1 MKKDDSPLHHQKVVW
16 KGVKKSLGSFL
27 SFLKRC
33 KASIVFKTAMVY
45 VVMFGI
51 VLVIAASVMSAAFVS
66 YSAHSEEL
74 ERTMSFVVSRLQ
86 SPAGQLFDFEEFA
99 QFSKTMIEISDV
111 RTHEMVRF
119 GEEITDV
126 SEKMQTVRRI
136 DRPDLHLMIKVVS
149 TEYANAPFEGGIGIA
164 YAFALA
170 GLLIAAILLGSLST
184 KKLLHPV
191 YVMTQTARS
200 ITASDLSVR
209 IDEGNSNDELDELA
223 RTFNEML
230 DRLEEAYRKQ
240 NRFVSDASHELRTP
254 LSVISGY
261 ANLLRRWGSEDPV
274 VLEESV
280 TKIIE
285 ETDNMQQLVERLL
298 FLARVDQQTQAINPE
313 LFNVSELMSQI
324 TKETRLID
332 DSHTLCEQIDPGVT
346 LTADR
351 ALILQAVRAIV
362 ENSMKYTP
370 PGGTITLSCRAE
382 GTQVCLSVADTGIGI
397 EEKDLPYIFDRF
409 YKADEARSRQAGG
422 TGLGLSIVKW
432 IVERHGGE
440 IRVSSIP
447 DHGTEFHILI
457 SRQLCLPA

>member
-1 MKKDDSPLHHQKVVW
+1 MKKDDLPFNKR
-16 KGVKKSLGSFL
+16 KIAFRGVKKSVCSCL
-27 SFLKRC
+27 SLLK
-33 KASIVFKTAMVY
+33 KWKESIVFKTAMVY
-45 VVMFGI
+45 IIIFGI

-74 ERTMSFVVSRLQ
+74 ERTMSFVVSRLEVPQ
-86 SPAGQLFDFEEFA
+86 DKQFDFEEFA

-111 RTHEMVRF
+111 RTREVVRF
-119 GEEITDV
+119 GEEIQNV
-126 SEKMQTVRRI
+126 REKMQTVRRV
-136 DRPDLHLMIKVVS
+136 DRPDRHLMIKVVS
-149 TEYANAPFEGGIGIA
+149 TEYVNTPFEGGVGVA

-170 GLLIAAILLGSLST
+170 GLLIAAVLLGSLST

-200 ITASDLSVR
+200 ITANDLSVR
-209 IDEGNSNDELDELA
+209 IDGGNSNDELDELA

-261 ANLLRRWGSEDPV
+261 ANLLRRWGSEDPAI
-274 VLEESV
+274 LEESV

-298 FLARVDQQTQAINPE
+298 FLARVDQQTQQTAPE
-313 LFNVSELMSQI
+313 LFDASELMSQI
-324 TKETRLID
+324 AKETRLID
-332 DSHTLCEQIDPGVT
+332 DSHTLCEQIEPEVQ
-346 LTADR
+346 LMADR

-370 PGGTITLSCRAE
+370 PGGTITLACRAE
-382 GTQVCLSVADTGIGI
+382 GAQVHLSVADTGIGI
-397 EEKDLPYIFDRF
+397 EGKDIPYIFDRF
-409 YKADEARSRQAGG
+409 YKADEARSRQVGG

-432 IVERHGGE
+432 IVELHGGTIE
-440 IRVSSIP
+440 VSSIP
-447 DHGTEFHILI
+447 DNGTEIHILI
-457 SRQLCLPA
+457 GRQPCLPF

>member
-1 MKKDDSPLHHQKVVW
+1 
-16 KGVKKSLGSFL
+16 
-27 SFLKRC
+27 
-33 KASIVFKTAMVY
+33 
-45 VVMFGI
+45 
-51 VLVIAASVMSAAFVS
+51 
-66 YSAHSEEL
+66 
-74 ERTMSFVVSRLQ
+74 MSFVASRMESPQGQ
-86 SPAGQLFDFEEFA
+86 SFDFEEFA

-111 RTHEMVRF
+111 RTHEVTRF
-119 GEEITDV
+119 GEEIKNIR
-126 SEKMQTVRRI
+126 EKMQTVRRI
-136 DRPDLHLMIKVVS
+136 DRPDRHLMIKVVS
-149 TEYANAPFEGGIGIA
+149 TEYANAPFEGGVGIA

-170 GLLIAAILLGSLST
+170 GLLIAAVLLGSLST

-191 YVMTQTARS
+191 SVMTQTARS
-200 ITASDLSVR
+200 ISASDLSVR

-261 ANLLRRWGSEDPV
+261 ANLLRRWGSEDPA

-298 FLARVDQQTQAINPE
+298 FLARVDQQTQAINVE
-313 LFNVSELMSQI
+313 QFDGSELMSQVA
-324 TKETRLID
+324 KETRLID
-332 DSHTLCEQIDPGVT
+332 DGHTLCEQIEPGVMM
-346 LTADR
+346 TADR
-351 ALILQAVRAIV
+351 ALILQAVRAMV

-382 GTQVCLSVADTGIGI
+382 GAQVCLSVADTGIGI
-397 EEKDLPYIFDRF
+397 EEKDIPYIFDRF

-422 TGLGLSIVKW
+422 TGLGLSIVRW
-432 IVERHGGE
+432 IVERHNGQ
-440 IRVSSIP
+440 IQVSSIP
-447 DHGTEFHILI
+447 DAGTEFRILI
-457 SRQLCLPA
+457 SYQPCLPC